1 MKLDSAEEK
10 SGVDHSLPAEGA
22 PSALEQAFSKILH
35 SLSRQESS
43 GQGNARN
50 AALQD
55 LSALIEDAECDK
67 LFEGTGSS
75 GSLRGMPEIL
85 GQVVKALEKFAAP
98 KEKADGVEE
107 HPEVPEKATEVGSLF
122 LKLLGKVET
131 AKSSPHCPA
140 WKTGLRHL
148 SGPVYIFAIT
158 HRLKQPWTS
167 PKSQHVAAEVLSL
180 LLRVN
185 ECSSVAGFL
194 CGENEDDRGRFA
206 VVLGLL
212 KPHLNK

>member
-1 MKLDSAEEK
+1 MKLDGAEEK
-10 SGVDHSLPAEGA
+10 SGLGRSLPAEES
-22 PSALEQAFSKILH
+22 PPTLEQAFSKILH

-43 GQGNARN
+43 GQSNARH
-50 AALQD
+50 AALKD
-55 LSALIEDAECDK
+55 LSALIEAAECDR
-67 LFEGTGSS
+67 LFEGSASG
-75 GSLRGMPEIL
+75 GSLRGMPEVL

-98 KEKADGVEE
+98 KEKTDGGEE

-122 LKLLGKVET
+122 LKLLDKVET
-131 AKSSPHCPA
+131 AKSSPDCPA

-158 HRLKQPWTS
+158 HSLKQPWTS
-167 PKSQHVAAEVLSL
+167 PKSQYVAGEVLSL
-180 LLRVN
+180 LLRVT
-185 ECSSVAGFL
+185 ECGSVAGFL